1 MAHAGGRPSNEEV
14 KKQKEWESRTQIN
27 SNQLH
32 EFLYQD
38 SAQSNNPITIETL
51 MDLKMAFLVGATQN
65 EACEYAGITPQGYL
79 YWKRN
84 MPEHLRERWDFL
96 QSKWQNDLILQA
108 RQSIREHIKD
118 PMTSKWY
125 LERKRRDEFA
135 TRTEQELKK
144 VEKFSDVSDETL
156 DDMIG
161 ATNEPDNKR

>member
-1 MAHAGGRPSNEEV
+1 MVHAGGRPTREEAD
-14 KKQKEWESRTQIN
+14 KKKEWESNTQVN
-27 SNQLH
+27 SNKLH

-38 SAQSNNPITIETL
+38 TAQSNNPITIETL
-51 MDLKMAFLVGATQN
+51 MDLKTAFLIGSSQN
-65 EACEYAGITPQGYL
+65 EACAYAGITPQGYC

-84 MPEHLRERWDFL
+84 MPEKLRERWEFL
-96 QSKWQNDLILQA
+96 VEKWQNDMVLQA
-108 RQSIREHIKD
+108 RQTIREHIKD

-161 ATNEPDNKR
+161 AVNGDEQ

>member
-14 KKQKEWESRTQIN
+14 KKQNEWESRTQIN

-51 MDLKMAFLVGATQN
+51 MDLKTAFLVGATQN

-161 ATNEPDNKR
+161 AINEPDNKR